1 VKRKTFSIL
10 FATVLAVSLCLV
22 PVVASAVTYD
32 SSLTLENKD
41 ASWAIISDGISG
53 TLDYNASGN
62 NFNFSFTAT
71 GLTAST
77 NYSLIYYADTE
88 DRYNDWGGDNPGAFI
103 ATFATDGSGNI
114 SSGDTYVN
122 LGMDLPCSPD
132 ANAYFYDYTG
142 DPDYYDHATGAKI
155 WLVPSTYYTAP
166 EVTTWAPDTFLFET
180 DLIWY
185 DDTNAGDS
193 TVGLTADVPD
203 IVAISVNPTSIDFG
217 TVYPGQTASGDDIVV
232 TNVGTQTVDVDA
244 SATGSAMICT
254 NLMLRN
260 PPKDW
265 SDWVVGTPWSNIVE
279 GLVMGA
285 SDVVNTKLPVPGDYT
300 PAGPEAATLIFEA
313 TAS

>member
-114 SSGDTYVN
+114 SSGDMSVN

-244 SATGSAMICT
+244 DVYEAGLFYDNLQLSIGTGWYLWSSW
-254 NLMLRN
+254 N
-260 PPKDW
+260 PLITD
-265 SDWVVGTPWSNIVE
+265 
-279 GLVMGA
+279 LAMGA
-285 SDVVNTKLPVPGDYT
+285 SQTVYNQLPVPSNYNPVGEET
-300 PAGPEAATLIFEA
+300 ATLIFEA